1 MTGIENKEMYYKL
14 VDLSKKE
21 NQNNGKKEK

>member
-21 NQNNGKKEK
+21 NQNNGTEEK